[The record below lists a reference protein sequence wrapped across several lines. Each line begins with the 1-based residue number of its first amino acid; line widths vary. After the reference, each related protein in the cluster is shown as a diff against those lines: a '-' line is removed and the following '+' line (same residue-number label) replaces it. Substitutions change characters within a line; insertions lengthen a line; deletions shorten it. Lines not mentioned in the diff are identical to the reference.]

1 MMPIKSPE
9 VLVPNATSG
18 AYRKTDTMNIDND
31 KDDKDDKDNNDS
43 SDSSDS
49 GLINILIDFVKDEL
63 LKSNIRYEIVKP
75 ILIYILYYLIP
86 FIVLLMILNFITTI
100 IAVYI
105 VFKYLL

>member
-1 MMPIKSPE
+1 MINNK
-9 VLVPNATSG
+9 N
-18 AYRKTDTMNIDND
+18 KNIDICENNVQE
-31 KDDKDDKDNNDS
+31 KEADNES
-43 SDSSDS
+43 FA
-49 GLINILIDFVKDEL
+49 NILIDFIKDEL

-86 FIVLLMILNFITTI
+86 FIILLMVLNFITTI

>member
-1 MMPIKSPE
+1 MNTKIIEDK
-9 VLVPNATSG
+9 PNDEYNNISG
-18 AYRKTDTMNIDND
+18 IQEKDADND
-31 KDDKDDKDNNDS
+31 S
-43 SDSSDS
+43 FA
-49 GLINILIDFVKDEL
+49 NILIDFIKDEL

-86 FIVLLMILNFITTI
+86 FIILLMVLNFITTI

>member
-1 MMPIKSPE
+1 
-9 VLVPNATSG
+9 
-18 AYRKTDTMNIDND
+18 MNEKKMEDEEKEKCKKQTHDKAIDGDND
-31 KDDKDDKDNNDS
+31 NS
-43 SDSSDS
+43 
-49 GLINILIDFVKDEL
+49 LINIFIDFIKDEL

-86 FIVLLMILNFITTI
+86 FVILLMFLNFITTI

>member
-1 MMPIKSPE
+1 MYNKDKD
-9 VLVPNATSG
+9 A
-18 AYRKTDTMNIDND
+18 DND
-31 KDDKDDKDNNDS
+31 T
-43 SDSSDS
+43 SDTSDTGDAS
-49 GLINILIDFVKDEL
+49 LANILIDFIKDEL

-86 FIVLLMILNFITTI
+86 FNILLMILNFITTI

>member
-1 MMPIKSPE
+1 MMFAKKPS
-9 VLVPNATSG
+9 
-18 AYRKTDTMNIDND
+18 
-31 KDDKDDKDNNDS
+31 KDDSDTCETDNES
-43 SDSSDS
+43 
-49 GLINILIDFVKDEL
+49 LVNILIDFVKDEL

-86 FIVLLMILNFITTI
+86 FILLLMVLNFITTL

>member
-1 MMPIKSPE
+1 MMFNKKF
-9 VLVPNATSG
+9 T
-18 AYRKTDTMNIDND
+18 
-31 KDDKDDKDNNDS
+31 KDDDDTSETDNES
-43 SDSSDS
+43 
-49 GLINILIDFVKDEL
+49 LANILIDFVKDEL

-86 FIVLLMILNFITTI
+86 FILLLMVLNFITTI

>member
-1 MMPIKSPE
+1 MNNRK
-9 VLVPNATSG
+9 ATSVSEEKE
-18 AYRKTDTMNIDND
+18 RDTDND
-31 KDDKDDKDNNDS
+31 
-43 SDSSDS
+43 S
-49 GLINILIDFVKDEL
+49 GDASLANILIDFVKDEL

-86 FIVLLMILNFITTI
+86 FVILLMILNFITTI

>member
-1 MMPIKSPE
+1 MIFDRRTVDLSN
-9 VLVPNATSG
+9 LLFF
-18 AYRKTDTMNIDND
+18 IDSYSYSYM
-31 KDDKDDKDNNDS
+31 KNDS
-43 SDSSDS
+43 DTCETDNES
-49 GLINILIDFVKDEL
+49 LANILIDFVKDEL

-86 FIVLLMILNFITTI
+86 FILLLMVLNFITTL

>member
-1 MMPIKSPE
+1 MMNNKNVEDAQKECKPQAHEK
-9 VLVPNATSG
+9 A
-18 AYRKTDTMNIDND
+18 IDGEND
-31 KDDKDDKDNNDS
+31 NS
-43 SDSSDS
+43 
-49 GLINILIDFVKDEL
+49 LINIFIDFIKDEL

-86 FIVLLMILNFITTI
+86 FVILLMFLNFITTI

>member
-1 MMPIKSPE
+1 
-9 VLVPNATSG
+9 
-18 AYRKTDTMNIDND
+18 MNEKKMEDVEKEKCKKQTQDKAIDGEND
-31 KDDKDDKDNNDS
+31 NS
-43 SDSSDS
+43 
-49 GLINILIDFVKDEL
+49 LINIFIDFIKDEL

-86 FIVLLMILNFITTI
+86 FVILLMFLNFITTI

>member
-1 MMPIKSPE
+1 MNNKNVE
-9 VLVPNATSG
+9 DVQKDKC
-18 AYRKTDTMNIDND
+18 KTQTYD
-31 KDDKDDKDNNDS
+31 KAMEGENDS
-43 SDSSDS
+43 S
-49 GLINILIDFVKDEL
+49 LINIFIDFIKDEL

-86 FIVLLMILNFITTI
+86 FVILLMFLNFITTI

>member
-1 MMPIKSPE
+1 MIFDRRTVDLSN
-9 VLVPNATSG
+9 LLFF
-18 AYRKTDTMNIDND
+18 IDSYSYM
-31 KDDKDDKDNNDS
+31 NNDS
-43 SDSSDS
+43 DTCETDNES
-49 GLINILIDFVKDEL
+49 LANILIDFVKDEL

-86 FIVLLMILNFITTI
+86 FIILLMFLNFITTI

>member
-1 MMPIKSPE
+1 MMFAKKAS
-9 VLVPNATSG
+9 
-18 AYRKTDTMNIDND
+18 
-31 KDDKDDKDNNDS
+31 KDDSDCDTDNES
-43 SDSSDS
+43 
-49 GLINILIDFVKDEL
+49 LANILIDFVKDEL

-86 FIVLLMILNFITTI
+86 FILLLMILNFLTTI

>member
-1 MMPIKSPE
+1 MIYNKNIE
-9 VLVPNATSG
+9 VKDNPNDES
-18 AYRKTDTMNIDND
+18 DNISDIQEKDADND
-31 KDDKDDKDNNDS
+31 S
-43 SDSSDS
+43 FA
-49 GLINILIDFVKDEL
+49 NILINFIKDEL

-86 FIVLLMILNFITTI
+86 FIILLMVLNFITTI

>member
-1 MMPIKSPE
+1 
-9 VLVPNATSG
+9 VPNATSG
-18 AYRKTDTMNIDND
+18 AYGKTDTMNRD
-31 KDDKDDKDNNDS
+31 KDKDNKDNNDNGDSGDS
-43 SDSSDS
+43 SDSS
-49 GLINILIDFVKDEL
+49 LVNILIDFVKDEL

>member
-1 MMPIKSPE
+1 MMNNKNVEDAQKECKTQAPE
-9 VLVPNATSG
+9 KA
-18 AYRKTDTMNIDND
+18 IDGEND
-31 KDDKDDKDNNDS
+31 NS
-43 SDSSDS
+43 
-49 GLINILIDFVKDEL
+49 LINIFIDFIKDEL

-86 FIVLLMILNFITTI
+86 FVILLMFLNFITTI

>member
-1 MMPIKSPE
+1 MYNKK
-9 VLVPNATSG
+9 ATSG
-18 AYRKTDTMNIDND
+18 CGDTSDCD
-31 KDDKDDKDNNDS
+31 EEEKDTGDAS
-43 SDSSDS
+43 
-49 GLINILIDFVKDEL
+49 LANILIDFIKDEL

-86 FIVLLMILNFITTI
+86 FIILLMILNFITTI

>member
-1 MMPIKSPE
+1 MYYKKRNDIDDKD
-9 VLVPNATSG
+9 TSE
-18 AYRKTDTMNIDND
+18 AIDTFSDNNIDND
-31 KDDKDDKDNNDS
+31 S
-43 SDSSDS
+43 
-49 GLINILIDFVKDEL
+49 LANILIDFIKDEL

-86 FIVLLMILNFITTI
+86 FIILLMVLNFITTI

>member
-1 MMPIKSPE
+1 MMVAKKASNDDSDCE
-9 VLVPNATSG
+9 
-18 AYRKTDTMNIDND
+18 TDNE
-31 KDDKDDKDNNDS
+31 S
-43 SDSSDS
+43 
-49 GLINILIDFVKDEL
+49 LANILIDFVKDEL

-86 FIVLLMILNFITTI
+86 FILLLMILNFLTTI

>member
-1 MMPIKSPE
+1 MMFAKKAS
-9 VLVPNATSG
+9 
-18 AYRKTDTMNIDND
+18 
-31 KDDKDDKDNNDS
+31 KDDCDYETDNES
-43 SDSSDS
+43 
-49 GLINILIDFVKDEL
+49 LANILIDFVKDEL

-86 FIVLLMILNFITTI
+86 FILLLMILNFITTI